1 MGSDSVVL
9 LSCTFYK
16 VMGSECIILLIFG
29 INYDQ
34 TCSDRPECFP
44 VFKYFYVLYQ
54 NFRLECWVNTE
65 VEVWCEQ
72 ASQSRWCST
81 SLSLSSMPYS
91 SVYHWAQKREDSPT
105 TPPV

>member
-1 MGSDSVVL
+1 MKWQFYSTKNYGSSEGKMGSDSVVL

-29 INYDQ
+29 ISYDQ

-54 NFRLECWVNTE
+54 NFRLEC
-65 VEVWCEQ
+65 
-72 ASQSRWCST
+72 
-81 SLSLSSMPYS
+81 
-91 SVYHWAQKREDSPT
+91 
-105 TPPV
+105 